1 MGGYVLM
8 FKNNKDFNKITV
20 YIILECDSEHPIDT
34 VRNVLELINAVSE
47 YFDSFYSN
55 YIKESIDIEIL
66 KSLRNKIGEYK
77 EHLNYNDML
86 IKSMNEEYKK
96 HYKISS
102 ADMISPYAIPTSSF
116 EVTLSELVMMYRALE
131 FGIENRTELKTYI
144 FLPWSGASY
153 YYNIK
158 QIQEYLK
165 SRLGYALL
173 NSISADKY

>member
-1 MGGYVLM
+1 MWGDVIM

-20 YIILECDSEHPIDT
+20 YITLECDSEHPIDT
-34 VRNVLELINAVSE
+34 VRNVLELINAVYK
-47 YFDSFYSN
+47 YFDSFYST

-66 KSLRNKIGEYK
+66 KSLINKIEEYK
-77 EHLNYNDML
+77 EHLNYNNML

-96 HYKISS
+96 HYEIPM
-102 ADMISPYAIPTSSF
+102 DDIISPYAIPTSSF
-116 EVTLSELVMMYRALE
+116 EVTLSELVIMYRALE

-144 FLPWSGASY
+144 FLPWTGSLY

-165 SRLGYALL
+165 SRLGYTLL